1 LAGIIVRE
9 TGKVSR
15 RSKIVWAAVQGGTM
29 GIPIAAV
36 GNRISLVPQQELP
49 QDRGSVRHQQVM
61 AQVRAAEI
69 KAAAFEK
76 FESSLPGNRESADG
90 SPLDLNAAAAD
101 LERISLAFN
110 KKLQFV
116 VDHQS
121 HEVTVKVI
129 DVETDKVIKVLP
141 PEELQRLHN
150 RIKETIGFLFDEEV

>member
-1 LAGIIVRE
+1 
-9 TGKVSR
+9 
-15 RSKIVWAAVQGGTM
+15 M

-36 GNRISLVPQQELP
+36 GNRVSLVPQQELP
-49 QDRGSVRHQQVM
+49 QDRGLRHQQMM

-69 KAAAFEK
+69 KAAVFEK
-76 FESSLPGNRESADG
+76 FESSLPGNRESADE

-141 PEELQRLHN
+141 PEELQRLHD
-150 RIKETIGFLFDEEV
+150 RIKETIGFLFDERV